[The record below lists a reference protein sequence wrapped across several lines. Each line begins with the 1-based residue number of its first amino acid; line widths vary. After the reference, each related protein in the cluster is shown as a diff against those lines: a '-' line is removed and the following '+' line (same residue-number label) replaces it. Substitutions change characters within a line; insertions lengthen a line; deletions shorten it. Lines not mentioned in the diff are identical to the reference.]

1 MSPISYNPARTG
13 ETRRHITPVLLY
25 PDPPQTQFSKEDTIP
40 TFDRELIRRFD
51 RRTAITLAII
61 YFLGLVSSSVFPN
74 PPSQYNDTSDINHG
88 VDGFQIGSRN
98 QHIQAHE
105 AVIHTL
111 QDLARQNPS
120 LAAASLSK
128 IFEMLLPE
136 QPEPNPIS
144 YHPAVNKVITQL
156 GFRSVIAL
164 QVTYSNMT
172 PGERLAT
179 RQRFASLLK
188 TAADEGSI
196 TSEDLCQLTNSDG
209 TLYPIKDQ
217 IRLFLAEIFGVQI
230 KVESEFH
237 PATVIQNA
245 NGMLTLTV
253 TDPESNK
260 VIKTFTIRGN
270 RLFDADGTVA
280 CMGDYFV
287 ISLPND
293 VLQALAD
300 GQEIDINRLVTEG
313 NIFGLSSDLNNNTLE
328 TDATKNYSN
337 VSIASE
343 NGGYIIL
350 CNQNK
355 TVSKVQLIGLLY
367 QIADYYKIEY
377 TEETSVIELLNI
389 IQQKLVEARAI
400 PEEQQH

>member
-13 ETRRHITPVLLY
+13 GTRRHIHQESLFPNAPV
-25 PDPPQTQFSKEDTIP
+25 TVFSKRDIMPTPYSGDNFIP
-40 TFDRELIRRFD
+40 PFD

-74 PPSQYNDTSDINHG
+74 PPSQYDDTSDIDHG
-88 VDGFQIGSRN
+88 VEGFKISSRYET
-98 QHIQAHE
+98 HE
-105 AVIHTL
+105 TLIHTL
-111 QDLARQNPS
+111 QDLARLNPS

-164 QVTYSNMT
+164 QVTYSNMI

-230 KVESEFH
+230 KVESELLT
-237 PATVIQNA
+237 ATVIQNA

-260 VIKTFTIRGN
+260 VIKTFTIRDN
-270 RLFDADGTVA
+270 RLYDADGTVA
-280 CMGDYFV
+280 CKGDNFV
-287 ISLPND
+287 ISLPD
-293 VLQALAD
+293 EVLDALAD

-313 NIFGLSSDLNNNTLE
+313 NIFGLSSKLNNDTLGTNAQQNFSE
-328 TDATKNYSN
+328 
-337 VSIASE
+337 VSIASFD
-343 NGGYIIL
+343 GGSIIL
-350 CNQNK
+350 LNQG
-355 TVSKVQLIGLLY
+355 TAVSKDQLIGLLHK
-367 QIADYYKIEY
+367 IADYYKIEY
-377 TEETSVIELLNI
+377 TEETSVIELLNK

>member
-1 MSPISYNPARTG
+1 MPPFYKPRPTDHNQPVGPHIRTAKLF
-13 ETRRHITPVLLY
+13 PK
-25 PDPPQTQFSKEDTIP
+25 PPRADFSKRDIISDLRVDP
-40 TFDRELIRRFD
+40 SCPIFDRD
-51 RRTAITLAII
+51 TALKMFFLWSIVII
-61 YFLGLVSSSVFPN
+61 AGSFSPDQGKTN
-74 PPSQYNDTSDINHG
+74 TEDNTGN
-88 VDGFQIGSRN
+88 GFQIGSGD
-98 QHIQAHE
+98 QANE
-105 AVIHTL
+105 AVIRMYN
-111 QDLARQNPS
+111 DLFRMDPRFAAFFPNIVS
-120 LAAASLSK
+120 L
-128 IFEMLLPE
+128 LLPE

-172 PGERLAT
+172 PGKRLAT

-230 KVESEFH
+230 KVESELL
-237 PATVIQNA
+237 PAAVIQNA

-260 VIKTFTIRGN
+260 AIKTFTIRGN

-280 CMGDYFV
+280 CKGDYFV
-287 ISLPND
+287 ISLPNY

-313 NIFGLSSDLNNNTLE
+313 DIFGLSSDLNNNTLE
-328 TDATKNYSN
+328 TDATNNYSN

-355 TVSKVQLIGLLY
+355 TVSKVQLIRLLY